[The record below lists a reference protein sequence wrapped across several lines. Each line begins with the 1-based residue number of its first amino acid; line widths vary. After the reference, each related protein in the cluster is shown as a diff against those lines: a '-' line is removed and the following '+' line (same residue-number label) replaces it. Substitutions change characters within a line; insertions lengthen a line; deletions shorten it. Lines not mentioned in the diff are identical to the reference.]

1 MEDLDPVGDA
11 GVGRDFGTG
20 LFDGSDFDGSD
31 FDGFDLGQGSRG
43 CCGAGSVGRAAG
55 LPSLGSGRS

>member
-11 GVGRDFGTG
+11 DVGRDFGTG
-20 LFDGSDFDGSD
+20 LFDGSD

-43 CCGAGSVGRAAG
+43 CCGAGSVGRAVG